1 MRGTRLRCEV
11 NQCVKSKQE
20 RLMKKLNSMTDDRS
34 VPVVIH
40 VAKQLAE
47 LLELPQD
54 AKLAP

>member
-1 MRGTRLRCEV
+1 
-11 NQCVKSKQE
+11 
-20 RLMKKLNSMTDDRS
+20 MKKLNSMTDDRS

-54 AKLAP
+54 AKRILHLIDHFC

>member
-1 MRGTRLRCEV
+1 
-11 NQCVKSKQE
+11 
-20 RLMKKLNSMTDDRS
+20 MKKLNSMTDDRS

-54 AKLAP
+54 AKLAL